1 MIKKITTVISSKHKV
16 IARKAVVM
24 GGVILGIGIGLLL
37 NKVEDPDV
45 IIEEKLVDDDEVERF
60 YENDDVPVNG
70 ETVE

>member
-45 IIEEKLVDDDEVERF
+45 IIEEKLVEDDEVERF
-60 YENDDVPVNG
+60 FENDDVTING
-70 ETVE
+70 EVKE